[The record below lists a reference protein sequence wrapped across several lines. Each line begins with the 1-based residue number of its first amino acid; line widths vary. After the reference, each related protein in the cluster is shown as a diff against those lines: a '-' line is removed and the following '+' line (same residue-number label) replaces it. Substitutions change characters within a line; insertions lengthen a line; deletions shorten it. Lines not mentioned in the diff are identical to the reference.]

1 MKKLASIFAML
12 LMVLTLSFTTGC
24 SSLTIGA
31 AMSQLNSECPV
42 DMGNGMTMTSAQ
54 IENGDAV
61 VVIEAPSVPSSII
74 ENSGMSERLKESV
87 KSDAQMSQLLKDS
100 NTKLIYRIKASDG
113 TVDVSVSPSD
123 L

>member
-1 MKKLASIFAML
+1 
-12 LMVLTLSFTTGC
+12 
-24 SSLTIGA
+24 
-31 AMSQLNSECPV
+31 
-42 DMGNGMTMTSAQ
+42 MGNGMTMTSAQ

-87 KSDAQMSQLLKDS
+87 KSDAEMSKLLKDS

>member
-1 MKKLASIFAML
+1 ML
-12 LMVLTLSFTTGC
+12 LMVLTLSVTTGC

-61 VVIEAPSVPSSII
+61 VIIEAPSVPSSII

>member
-1 MKKLASIFAML
+1 MKKVASIFAML

-87 KSDAQMSQLLKDS
+87 KSDAEMSKLLKDS

>member
-1 MKKLASIFAML
+1 MKKVASIFAML

-61 VVIEAPSVPSSII
+61 VIIEAPSVSSSII

>member
-1 MKKLASIFAML
+1 
-12 LMVLTLSFTTGC
+12 
-24 SSLTIGA
+24 
-31 AMSQLNSECPV
+31 
-42 DMGNGMTMTSAQ
+42 MGNGMTMTSAQ

-61 VVIEAPSVPSSII
+61 VIIEAPSVSSSII